1 MLKSVV
7 MAYHFIGPDGPTDN
21 KFCEQCLFLPWTTK
35 VWVLWRQKV
44 NMTERHESDP
54 FGSLRLCHSFSPWGF
69 QVSSPESI
77 HTFRRWV
84 CRFVWSNGYKRYY
97 ATWCSIGYDFQLYP
111 KWGEVELQHKYQI
124 LVAVNPIASF
134 ISAPLGGYL
143 SSKLGR
149 ARPLLVAAL
158 VVLVASNI
166 LYSTVSV
173 TTQQYRYP
181 LLLVARIATGISSGK
196 S

>member
-1 MLKSVV
+1 MSSDTSETISFVNSVYF
-7 MAYHFIGPDGPTDN
+7 YHERRRFGYCGGR
-21 KFCEQCLFLPWTTK
+21 KWT
-35 VWVLWRQKV
+35 WQKDT
-44 NMTERHESDP
+44 NQIHSD
-54 FGSLRLCHSFSPWGF
+54 HSDYVIHFRPGVF
-69 QVSSPESI
+69 KCYHRNLSI
-77 HTFRRWV
+77 PSGGE
-84 CRFVWSNGYKRYY
+84 FVDSFDQIGYKRYC
-97 ATWCSIGYDFQLYP
+97 ATWSSIGYDFQLYP

>member
-1 MLKSVV
+1 M
-7 MAYHFIGPDGPTDN
+7 
-21 KFCEQCLFLPWTTK
+21 
-35 VWVLWRQKV
+35 
-44 NMTERHESDP
+44 
-54 FGSLRLCHSFSPWGF
+54 
-69 QVSSPESI
+69 
-77 HTFRRWV
+77 
-84 CRFVWSNGYKRYY
+84 
-97 ATWCSIGYDFQLYP
+97 YP